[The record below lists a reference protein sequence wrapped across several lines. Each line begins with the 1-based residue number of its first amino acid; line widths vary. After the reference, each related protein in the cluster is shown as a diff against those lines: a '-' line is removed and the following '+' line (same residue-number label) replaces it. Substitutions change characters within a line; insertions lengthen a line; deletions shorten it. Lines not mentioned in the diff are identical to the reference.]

1 MSMQDLLRNTGVSS
15 SSTYH
20 FLPGGK
26 EELVASA
33 VRDSGLTSA
42 AQIAEVM
49 NEHDPATA
57 VTRIFE
63 AAAEEVRSHDFTLDC
78 PIGVTATEAAHDSPK
93 RHTARRHIEMRR
105 A

>member
-1 MSMQDLLRNTGVSS
+1 MQDLLRNTGVSS
-15 SSTYH
+15 TSTDH
-20 FLPGGK
+20 FFPGGK

-33 VRDSGLTSA
+33 VHDSGLTSA

-57 VTRIFE
+57 VTRILE
-63 AAAEEVRSHDFTLDC
+63 AAADEMRSHDFTLGC
-78 PIGVTATEAAHDSPK
+78 PIGVPATEAAHDSPK